1 MSRQTALT
9 EAVSLPPAERIDLVM
24 EIWDS
29 IAAHPEQ
36 VETTAAQKTEL
47 DRRRAAY
54 EADPKSAIPWEQ
66 VADELEGE
74 L

>member
-1 MSRQTALT
+1 MSRQTAFT
-9 EAVSLPPAERIDLVM
+9 EAASLPPAERIDLVM

-36 VETTAAQKTEL
+36 VETTPAQKAEL

-54 EADPKSAIPWEQ
+54 DADPKSTVPWEQ